1 MSPEKKNALLILGLT
16 GAIAIVVSLFLG
28 IIIITFFPLLV
39 TLSLLLLG
47 VLCKW
52 GIEWC
57 IRNRHI
63 FKIAERANKIKKKLK
78 VEEGINVVK
87 ESYRTLKEKK

>member
-1 MSPEKKNALLILGLT
+1 MDSEKKNALFVLGVT
-16 GAIAIVVSLFLG
+16 AAIATIVSLFLG

-39 TLSLLLLG
+39 TFFLLLLG

-57 IRNRHI
+57 IKNRHI
-63 FKIAERANKIKKKLK
+63 FKIKERADKIRKKTRVDK
-78 VEEGINVVK
+78 GINLVK
-87 ESYRTLKEKK
+87 ESYKTLKNKN